1 MRNYQSIEM
10 VESLVDTKKVGA
22 RMKESVRSRTD
33 LTLACGYLEDAL
45 EFRSQDV
52 RRDAKS
58 MKIYRFFWSSVWQSV
73 RIAACWLF
81 ISLGTLDVPW
91 RAGPPIRNQI
101 VGDALC
107 VTIFCIDA
115 TMRAYFTGLDKL
127 IGWKLNDKWFV
138 GFIVCLAATVLDLFS
153 RNFTQ
158 MQWSGCLRPF
168 IILYYSE
175 SSRISFMVSFFGAV
189 RIFNEVLKS

>member
-58 MKIYRFFWSSVWQSV
+58 MKIYRFFWSFEPQNPT
-73 RIAACWLF
+73 R
-81 ISLGTLDVPW
+81 T
-91 RAGPPIRNQI
+91 PP
-101 VGDALC
+101 DPKA
-107 VTIFCIDA
+107 IFD
-115 TMRAYFTGLDKL
+115 
-127 IGWKLNDKWFV
+127 
-138 GFIVCLAATVLDLFS
+138 
-153 RNFTQ
+153 
-158 MQWSGCLRPF
+158 
-168 IILYYSE
+168 
-175 SSRISFMVSFFGAV
+175 
-189 RIFNEVLKS
+189 

>member
-1 MRNYQSIEM
+1 
-10 VESLVDTKKVGA
+10 
-22 RMKESVRSRTD
+22 
-33 LTLACGYLEDAL
+33 
-45 EFRSQDV
+45 
-52 RRDAKS
+52 

-73 RIAACWLF
+73 RVAACWLF

-101 VGDALC
+101 VGDALS

-115 TMRAYFTGLDKL
+115 TMRVYFTGLDKL
-127 IGWKLNDKWFV
+127 IGWKFNDKWFV
-138 GFIVCLAATVLDLFS
+138 AFIVCLAATVLDLFS

-189 RIFNEVLKS
+189 KEYLTKCSRTDIFLFADNLLISRILGELFPRFSWYYCSRFI